1 MDGTSHATNCV
12 VYDVRNTTGSGYSTW
27 YGGTLANLGNCSAAD
42 ITSAAFKDYANGD
55 YRPAEGGALV
65 DSGVTPDGWAG
76 ITDLAGKKRVVG
88 SAIDIGAYELQAPL
102 QPKGVLIIYR

>member
-12 VYDVRNTTGSGYSTW
+12 VYDVRNTTDSGYSTW

-65 DSGVTPDGWAG
+65 DSGVTPTGRDKL
-76 ITDLAGKKRVVG
+76 TDLAGKKRVVG
-88 SAIDIGAYELQAPL
+88 SAIDIGAYELQG
-102 QPKGVLIIYR
+102 KVGVKIVFR